1 MKLQFTCNDCGRR
14 QSMIVRSVCVFF
26 NKDEKK
32 MSDIALY
39 ENEIRCKSCG
49 SINMKG
55 DHLGLAAATI
65 RKAFQLDHDEITFS
79 NGTVIMENKP
89 MPFSEAKPYIE
100 RRIQE
105 EPQNGELRLRYAN
118 HLRKLNTYDKA
129 ITQYEESL
137 RLNGNLIASLINLCD
152 IYLYRNK
159 EYKERGALPKARDY
173 YERAVNLY
181 HSGSAFFTTI
191 ENKKKVPIWI
201 IDRGETLKSGRK
213 KKRR

>member
-1 MKLQFTCNDCGRR
+1 MV
-14 QSMIVRSVCVFF
+14 IYSVCVLF
-26 NKDEKK
+26 NKDKEE
-32 MSDIALY
+32 MGHIIFY

-49 SINMKG
+49 STDMKE
-55 DHLGLAAATI
+55 DYLSIAAATL
-65 RKAFQLDHDEITFS
+65 RKALQPKYDEITCG
-79 NGTVIMENKP
+79 NQIVIMENKS
-89 MPFSEAKPYIE
+89 MPFSEAKSYIE

-105 EPQNGELRLRYAN
+105 EPENGELRLRYAN

-159 EYKERGALPKARDY
+159 EYKEKGTLPKARDY
-173 YERAVNLY
+173 YERVVNLY
-181 HSGSAFFTTI
+181 HSGNAIFTTI
-191 ENKKKVPIWI
+191 ENKKTVPIWI
-201 IDRGETLKSGRK
+201 TDRGKALHPGGK